1 MHLLASWLTLAF
13 GLWITSAVVPGFR
26 VRGFGG
32 ALVVGAVLGILHYTV
47 GIFLFGLFGIGTL
60 FLAWIFTFITWW
72 FITAILLKIADAL
85 TDSLEIDRFG
95 SALTASAVLSV
106 LSLVRAFLLR

>member
-1 MHLLASWLTLAF
+1 MHLLASWLTLAL

-32 ALVVGAVLGILHYTV
+32 ALVVSALLGILHYTV
-47 GIFLFGLFGIGTL
+47 GWFLFGVLTIGT
-60 FLAWIFTFITWW
+60 FALALIFAFITWW
-72 FITAILLKIADAL
+72 FITAVLLKITDAL

-95 SALTASAVLSV
+95 SALTASAVLSL
-106 LSLVRAFLLR
+106 LSLVRTFLMR